1 MALGER
7 KIKVRSFDGGLA
19 LLAGDSFRFNGAM
32 TRHIRLV
39 KQGQHRLDL
48 GNSARIVQHKS
59 YM

>member
-39 KQGQHRLDL
+39 KHRLDL

-59 YM
+59 